1 MNFRATFKNE
11 KGEEREERFEYDY
24 DATALVEPY
33 AETLAR
39 EGEELVS
46 VVRESS
52 ILGTF
57 G

>member
-11 KGEEREERFEYDY
+11 KGEEREQRFEYDY

-46 VVRESS
+46 VVREASR
-52 ILGTF
+52 LGSF